1 MCEQSLIKA
10 CQNKIHVLYG
20 CHWRYLEDYEKM
32 SKEEIQ
38 NVLNDFTNKCCNK
51 VICVETNEK
60 FDSIT
65 KASEKYHV
73 CGSSIGECCRN
84 EKRKCKGY
92 HWRYLEDSEKLSKE
106 EIDKLIS

>member
-1 MCEQSLIKA
+1 MKKG
-10 CQNKIHVLYG
+10 QN
-20 CHWRYLEDYEKM
+20 C
-32 SKEEIQ
+32 KEEIQ
-38 NVLNDFTNKCCNK
+38 NILNNFTNKHCNK

-73 CGSSIGECCRN
+73 CGSSIGECCCN
-84 EKRKCKGY
+84 NQKETSGGY
-92 HWRYLEDSEKLSKE
+92 HWKYLEDYEKMSKE